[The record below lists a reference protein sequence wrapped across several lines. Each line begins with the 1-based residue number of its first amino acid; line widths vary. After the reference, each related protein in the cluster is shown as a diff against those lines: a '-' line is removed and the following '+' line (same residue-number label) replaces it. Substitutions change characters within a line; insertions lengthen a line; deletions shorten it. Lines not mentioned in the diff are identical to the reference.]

1 MSSMGA
7 GSLAGALGLAFLVSS
22 VKRWMLF
29 STAGALGVGLLLLAL
44 VGAVPLAIPVAM
56 LVMAGIGLVSTTTM
70 ALANTT
76 VQSASPDEL
85 RGRIMS
91 VYTTVFTGTAPF
103 GALVASSIANRFGTP
118 TSLLLGG
125 TVTLLAV
132 SAVLLTGG
140 AKLSV
145 REHLR
150 LPTRRRV

>member
-1 MSSMGA
+1 
-7 GSLAGALGLAFLVSS
+7 
-22 VKRWMLF
+22 
-29 STAGALGVGLLLLAL
+29 
-44 VGAVPLAIPVAM
+44 
-56 LVMAGIGLVSTTTM
+56 
-70 ALANTT
+70 
-76 VQSASPDEL
+76 
-85 RGRIMS
+85 MS

-150 LPTRRRV
+150 LPIRRA